1 MTNRNRPQPLKVS
14 RVLTGWER
22 MSLLADHIKLGTGD
36 VAQSEILDRTKLRPQ
51 AIPVRLKQI
60 MREEAMLSRL
70 EAVAFSSD

>member
-1 MTNRNRPQPLKVS
+1 
-14 RVLTGWER
+14 